1 MAELAQL
8 ESFLNGR
15 LLGQREAVGEFC
27 SAIIRAE
34 CGPKRANRTK
44 AFLLLLGPTGTGKTE
59 MVNLTVR
66 FLYGADAPTR
76 FERFDMGEYQ
86 HPDSVKR
93 LLGAPDQPPL
103 LGQAIDRLNANGG
116 GVLLL
121 DEIEKAFPDLLTAL
135 LSFDSARSTMF
146 DGTTRDLTNLI
157 VVLTS
162 NLGAAEAARME
173 NSGYSA
179 ISRKLRHA
187 AEERFKKEGV
197 ARFTSVNCMNVLSYP
212 VQEQITR
219 NLLANE
225 LVLQARHLGRLV
237 LTAPEVVTFLVGKG
251 FSPDLGA
258 RNIRNC
264 VERYVGEALKPCVLN
279 VGPAHAPEKR
289 ASQDH
294 GIGDR
299 WSNALHIQV
308 GGDVLRASPLA
319 RCDALERIL
328 SAPHEGGA
336 IGEGGCATKSAD
348 EFSAQDDVVVPASC
362 AAA

>member
-1 MAELAQL
+1 MRDLAELATY
-8 ESFLNGR
+8 LNRR
-15 LLGQREAVGEFC
+15 LLGQREAVDEFC
-27 SAIIRAE
+27 SAIVRAE
-34 CGPKRANRTK
+34 RGPMRIRRTK

-59 MVNLTVR
+59 MVHLAAQ
-66 FLYGADAPTR
+66 FLYGAEATGR
-76 FERFDMGEYQ
+76 LERFDMGEYQ

-103 LGQAIDRLNANGG
+103 LGRAIDRLNAKGG
-116 GVLLL
+116 GILLL

-179 ISRKLRHA
+179 ISRKLRHS

-197 ARFTSVNCMNVLSYP
+197 ARFTSVICMNVLTYA
-212 VQEQITR
+212 VQQQITR
-219 NLLANE
+219 NLLAAE
-225 LVLQARHLGRLV
+225 LALQSAHLHRIV
-237 LTAPEVVTFLVGKG
+237 EATPEVVGFLIGKG

-264 VERYVGEALKPCVLN
+264 VERHVGEALAPYALAARESWPSN
-279 VGPAHAPEKR
+279 ETADGP
-289 ASQDH
+289 S

-299 WSNALHIQV
+299 WS
-308 GGDVLRASPLA
+308 GGLLIAVD
-319 RCDALERIL
+319 
-328 SAPHEGGA
+328 GGA
-336 IGEGGCATKSAD
+336 LVAGPLPRSPGLIAALRHAPATRAAGPRLGSIL
-348 EFSAQDDVVVPASC
+348 VGVPT
-362 AAA
+362 

>member
-8 ESFLNGR
+8 ESYLNER

-27 SAIIRAE
+27 SAVIRAE
-34 CGPKRANRTK
+34 CGPKRPNRTK

-59 MVNLTVR
+59 MVNLTAR
-66 FLYGADAPTR
+66 FLYGDGARAR

-103 LGQAIDRLNANGG
+103 LGEAVDRLNAKGG
-116 GVLLL
+116 GILLL

-146 DGTTRDLTNLI
+146 DGTTRDLSNLI

-197 ARFTSVNCMNVLSYP
+197 ARFTSVNCMNVLSYA

-219 NLLANE
+219 NILAHE
-225 LVLQARHLGRLV
+225 LALQTRHLHRLV
-237 LTAPEVVTFLVGKG
+237 LAAPEIVTFLVGKG

-258 RNIRNC
+258 RNVRNC
-264 VERYVGEALKPCVLN
+264 VERHVGEALKPCVLKM
-279 VGPAHAPEKR
+279 GER
-289 ASQDH
+289 AASGGNELH
-294 GIGDR
+294 YHTIGDR
-299 WSNALHIQV
+299 WSDAVCIHVDGDALC
-308 GGDVLRASPLA
+308 ASPLE
-319 RCDALERIL
+319 RSDALGAVVDAARRNGL
-328 SAPHEGGA
+328 TGDDHGAMGGA
-336 IGEGGCATKSAD
+336 CTYDRSIPSESFATA
-348 EFSAQDDVVVPASC
+348 
-362 AAA
+362 